1 MTRTATALLTLASLG
16 LVSSLALAQTPPAAP
31 AAPAQQAAPAAPAP
45 LPRVNGQPITEAEV
59 AAAAAELGEALEQI
73 PEAQRREQLVD
84 YLVTVRILSAA
95 AREARVDQT
104 PEMQARL
111 RFSADRTLME
121 TWLRAEIEKA
131 LSREEIQKFYQER
144 VASRPT
150 EEEVRARHILVPTEE
165 EARTLLAELR
175 AGKTFEAVAAERST
189 DPGSKAEGGDL
200 GFFTRGRMVPEF
212 EQAVFALQPG
222 QVTQTPVRS
231 QFGFH
236 IIRLEERRQQPV
248 PTLQEVAPQIRQFLQ
263 RQAQTAIITRLRNAA
278 RVETGR

>member
-1 MTRTATALLTLASLG
+1 MRRTTLATLTATLLLSTA
-16 LVSSLALAQTPPAAP
+16 ALAQTPPAAP

-45 LPRVNGQPITEAEV
+45 LPRVNGQPITEAEI
-59 AAAAAELGEALEQI
+59 AAATAELGEALDQI

-84 YLVTVRILSAA
+84 YLVTLRILSGA
-95 AREARVDQT
+95 AREARLDQA

-111 RFSADRTLME
+111 RFAADRTLME
-121 TWLRAEIEKA
+121 TWLRGEIEKA
-131 LSREEIQKFYQER
+131 LTREEIQKFYQER

-165 EARTLLAELR
+165 EARTVLAELR
-175 AGKTFEAVAAERST
+175 AGKAFEAVAAERST

-212 EQAVFALQPG
+212 EQAAFGLQPG

-236 IIRLEERRQQPV
+236 VIKVEERRQQPV
-248 PTLQEVAPQIRQFLQ
+248 PSLQEVEPQIRQFLS
-263 RQAQTAIITRLRNAA
+263 RQAQTAVISRLRNAA
-278 RVETGR
+278 RIETGR